1 MKAMLAI
8 SMCSMP
14 HIQKPNTETVQIIEQ
29 QWSTRLNRGS
39 AQRDGSGTPS
49 TVEWQP
55 LYPTLRVPG
64 SNPQS
69 LPELKA
75 YHGLGRV
82 ELPGLAL
89 ACAPSTSTQSAPA
102 TSVIVAPGGAYKFV
116 GVPGKPEAD
125 SVLEWLCATGD
136 AAVFVLKYRVPSV
149 GPPATPSNF
158 GGLPWGEPALMDA
171 QRAVR
176 LVRWWAGHNQSL
188 KLDPLRV
195 GFLGLSAGAHL
206 VAHLAWRHDERLY
219 ARLDAVDEENAL
231 PDFQILVYPWN
242 LELAPSSRWLSG
254 ILRQPSNAS
263 RPLPTFRL
271 RARRDT
277 PPTLLAQELTDG
289 ASPGAASAIG
299 YFASLQA
306 EAAGATNR
314 TDELH
319 LYNSTGAHGA
329 GACRQ
334 QTSAT
339 STARCGTRHSGTT
352 LGSPPT
358 SLRELHRNPCSHRMC
373 EDWPKKALR
382 FMRRLDF
389 AAMYRC
395 RRAVTFGR

>member
-1 MKAMLAI
+1 MEHKAQPWI
-8 SMCSMP
+8 SP
-14 HIQKPNTETVQIIEQ
+14 AGRIRHT
-29 QWSTRLNRGS
+29 LNRGVAAPVS
-39 AQRDGSGTPS
+39 DAARAGLQPAIASRAQGVSRA
-49 TVEWQP
+49 
-55 LYPTLRVPG
+55 R
-64 SNPQS
+64 
-69 LPELKA
+69 A
-75 YHGLGRV
+75 RRAA
-82 ELPGLAL
+82 PGLAL

-242 LELAPSSRWLSG
+242 LERLAPSSRWLG
-254 ILRQPSNAS
+254 VTLLRQPSNAS

-289 ASPGAASAIG
+289 LA
-299 YFASLQA
+299 
-306 EAAGATNR
+306 R
-314 TDELH
+314 
-319 LYNSTGAHGA
+319 
-329 GACRQ
+329 RQ
-334 QTSAT
+334 QARPPPSAT
-339 STARCGTRHSGTT
+339 SRRCRLRLREPPSA
-352 LGSPPT
+352 PT
-358 SLRELHRNPCSHRMC
+358 SCTCTTQPVPMAQVRSLN
-373 EDWPKKALR
+373 
-382 FMRRLDF
+382 RRP
-389 AAMYRC
+389 
-395 RRAVTFGR
+395 RRAPPGAGRGTVAPPLARRQLRYASCTITPRIECARTGPRRRCVL

>member
-149 GPPATPSNF
+149 WPTG
-158 GGLPWGEPALMDA
+158 DA
-171 QRAVR
+171 QQ
-176 LVRWWAGHNQSL
+176 LWWAA
-188 KLDPLRV
+188 V
-195 GFLGLSAGAHL
+195 GRAGANG
-206 VAHLAWRHDERLY
+206 R
-219 ARLDAVDEENAL
+219 
-231 PDFQILVYPWN
+231 
-242 LELAPSSRWLSG
+242 
-254 ILRQPSNAS
+254 
-263 RPLPTFRL
+263 
-271 RARRDT
+271 
-277 PPTLLAQELTDG
+277 
-289 ASPGAASAIG
+289 
-299 YFASLQA
+299 
-306 EAAGATNR
+306 
-314 TDELH
+314 
-319 LYNSTGAHGA
+319 
-329 GACRQ
+329 
-334 QTSAT
+334 
-339 STARCGTRHSGTT
+339 TARGPARALVG
-352 LGSPPT
+352 GSQ
-358 SLRELHRNPCSHRMC
+358 
-373 EDWPKKALR
+373 PKSQA
-382 FMRRLDF
+382 
-389 AAMYRC
+389 
-395 RRAVTFGR
+395 

>member
-1 MKAMLAI
+1 
-8 SMCSMP
+8 
-14 HIQKPNTETVQIIEQ
+14 V
-29 QWSTRLNRGS
+29 
-39 AQRDGSGTPS
+39 
-49 TVEWQP
+49 
-55 LYPTLRVPG
+55 
-64 SNPQS
+64 
-69 LPELKA
+69 
-75 YHGLGRV
+75 
-82 ELPGLAL
+82 
-89 ACAPSTSTQSAPA
+89 
-102 TSVIVAPGGAYKFV
+102 
-116 GVPGKPEAD
+116 
-125 SVLEWLCATGD
+125 
-136 AAVFVLKYRVPSV
+136 AVFALKYRVPSV
-149 GPPATPSNF
+149 GTPETPEITGFS
-158 GGLPWGEPALMDA
+158 GLPWGEPALMDA

-188 KLDPLRV
+188 NLDPRRV
-195 GFLGLSAGAHL
+195 GLLGLSSGAHL

-289 ASPGAASAIG
+289 VSPGAASAIG

-306 EAAGATNR
+306 EAAGATKR

-329 GACRQ
+329 GACPQ

-352 LGSPPT
+352 LGSPST
-358 SLRELHRNPCSHRMC
+358 SLRELHHNPSHRMC

-389 AAMYRC
+389 AC
-395 RRAVTFGR
+395 RDVSV